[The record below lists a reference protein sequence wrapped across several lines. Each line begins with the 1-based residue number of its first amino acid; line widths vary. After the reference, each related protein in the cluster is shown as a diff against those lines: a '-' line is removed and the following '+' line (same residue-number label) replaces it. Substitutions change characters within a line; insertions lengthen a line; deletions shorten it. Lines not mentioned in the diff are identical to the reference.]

1 MSKQFHGTLE
11 AAGFCAKAGFDFHLI
26 DAEWQ
31 ENYMAGSDLDRLLT
45 VSGELDPDLTTV
57 VAINARHSRAFEIA
71 EEYTEVMSQHNNG
84 GLCFVPGNSAYLSEE
99 ERSLSAAVRIRQLV
113 ETNRT
118 KLPLAEIFVGSEGV
132 TDLASELAADYSAIP
147 FMLLNENIQTRV
159 SRYRS
164 KVPCG
169 EIAVYCPCYLLE
181 ADNEALIRTL
191 GLYALRRGRVK
202 EMLRRHGF
210 AALDVRSM
218 ISNGQSLQAP
228 VTSILVEAIREL
240 TLCDAPSLQNTV
252 NRFAPM
258 KINYLAVLPAQQT
271 EEHNKKLSE
280 AVSELRK
287 T

>member
-1 MSKQFHGTLE
+1 LSKQFHGTLE

-71 EEYTEVMSQHNNG
+71 EEYTEVMSQHGNG
-84 GLCFVPGNSAYLSEE
+84 GLCFVAGNSAYLSEE
-99 ERSLSAAVRIRQLV
+99 ERTLSAAVRIRQLV

-132 TDLASELAADYSAIP
+132 ANLASELAADYSAIP
-147 FMLLNENIQTRV
+147 FMLLNGNIQTRV

-202 EMLRRHGF
+202 EMLRECGF
-210 AALDVRSM
+210 AVSDVKPM
-218 ISNGQSLQAP
+218 ISDGQSLQPSA
-228 VTSILVEAIREL
+228 TGILAKAIREL
-240 TLCDAPSLQNTV
+240 ALCGASGLQNTV